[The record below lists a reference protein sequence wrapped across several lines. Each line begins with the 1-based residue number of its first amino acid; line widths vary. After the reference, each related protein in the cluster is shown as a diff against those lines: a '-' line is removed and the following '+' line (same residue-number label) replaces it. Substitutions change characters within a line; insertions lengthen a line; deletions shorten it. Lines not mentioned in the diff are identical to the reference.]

1 MNVSTSSVHRTAE
14 GAKMDPRIEKLARV
28 LVHYSLRIK
37 PDDLFRI
44 TGPALATPLIAA
56 VYKEGLAA
64 GAHPFVRANLDGLE
78 ELYLKEASDGQLR
91 FVSEVQR
98 LETERVTA
106 SLGIWGEWNTRELTG
121 VDPRR
126 IALRREAT
134 RELNRR
140 FMERSAAG
148 ELRWCGTQYP
158 TNAEAQDA
166 EMSLAEYEDFVFT
179 AGMLDREDP
188 VSAWEQV
195 RKEQERIVTF
205 LGARKKLAVRGPDI
219 DLEISVEG
227 RTWINA
233 AGESNFPDGEVFT
246 GPVEDSANGRVRFNF
261 PAIYDGREV
270 DGVEL
275 LFENGK
281 VVQARAAKGEEFL
294 HAMLET
300 DAGARYLGEFAFGT
314 NYNIKRFTRNIL
326 FDEKIGG
333 TLHMALGIGYPET
346 GSKNTSGLHWD
357 MICDLRNGA
366 EVVADR
372 AAIYRDG
379 RFII

>member
-1 MNVSTSSVHRTAE
+1 
-14 GAKMDPRIEKLARV
+14 MDPRIEKLARV

-56 VYKEGLAA
+56 AYKEGLAA
-64 GAHPFVRANLDGLE
+64 GAHPFVRANLEGLE
-78 ELYLKEASDGQLR
+78 ELYLKGASDGQLR

-106 SLGIWGEWNTRELTG
+106 SLGIWGEWNTREMTG

-134 RELNRR
+134 RELQRR
-140 FMERSAAG
+140 FLERAAAG

-179 AGMLDREDP
+179 AGLLDRDDP
-188 VSAWEQV
+188 VAAWEQV
-195 RKEQERIVTF
+195 RKEQDRIATF

-219 DLEISVEG
+219 DLELSVEG
-227 RTWINA
+227 RKWINA

-270 DGVEL
+270 DDVEL

-314 NYNIKRFTRNIL
+314 NYNIQRFTRNIL

-366 EVVADR
+366 EVVADG

>member
-1 MNVSTSSVHRTAE
+1 
-14 GAKMDPRIEKLARV
+14 MDPRIEKLAKV

-44 TGPALATPLIAA
+44 SGPDLATPLIAA
-56 VYKEGLAA
+56 VYKEGLEA
-64 GAHPFVRANLDGLE
+64 GAHPFVRANLEGLE
-78 ELYLKEASDGQLR
+78 EIYLKNASDSQLR
-91 FVSEVQR
+91 FVSDVQK

-106 SLGIWGEWNTRELTG
+106 SLGIWGEWNTREMTG

-134 RELNRR
+134 RDLQRR
-140 FMERSAAG
+140 FLERAAAD

-166 EMSLAEYEDFVFT
+166 EMSLAEYEDFVYR
-179 AGMLDREDP
+179 AGLLDRDDP
-188 VSAWEQV
+188 VAAWEQV
-195 RKEQERIVTF
+195 RKEQDRIVKF
-205 LGARKKLAVRGPDI
+205 LGTRRMLSIRGPDI
-219 DLEISVEG
+219 DLEVSVEG
-227 RTWINA
+227 RKWINA

-246 GPVEDSANGRVRFNF
+246 GPVEDSANGRVRFSF

-270 DGVEL
+270 DGIEL

-281 VVQARAAKGEEFL
+281 VVQARAAKGEDFL
-294 HAMLET
+294 HAMLDT
-300 DAGARYLGEFAFGT
+300 DSGARYLGEFAFGT

-366 EVVADR
+366 EVMADGTL
-372 AAIYRDG
+372 IYRDG
-379 RFII
+379 QFVI

>member
-1 MNVSTSSVHRTAE
+1 
-14 GAKMDPRIEKLARV
+14 MDPRIEKLAKV
-28 LVHYSLRIK
+28 LVHYSLRVK

-44 TGPALATPLIAA
+44 SGPALATPLIAA
-56 VYKEGLAA
+56 VYQEGLAA
-64 GAHPFVRANLDGLE
+64 GAHPFVRVSLEGLE
-78 ELYLKEASDGQLR
+78 EVYLKGASDDQLR
-91 FVSEVQR
+91 FVSEIQR

-126 IALRREAT
+126 IAVRREAT
-134 RELNRR
+134 REVNER
-140 FMERSAAG
+140 FMKRAAAN

-166 EMSLAEYEDFVFT
+166 EMSLAEYEDFVYG
-179 AGMLDREDP
+179 AGLLDRDDP
-188 VSAWEQV
+188 VAAWEQV
-195 RKEQERIVTF
+195 RKEQDRIVKF
-205 LGARKKLAVRGPDI
+205 LGSRKKLTVRGPDI
-219 DLEISVEG
+219 DLELSVAG

-246 GPVEDSANGRVRFNF
+246 GPVEDSANGRVRFTF
-261 PAIYDGREV
+261 PAIFDGREV

-281 VVQARAAKGEEFL
+281 VVQARAAKGQEFL

-300 DAGARYLGEFAFGT
+300 DSGARYLGEFAFGT

-366 EVVADR
+366 EVVADG
-372 AAIYRDG
+372 AVIYRDG
-379 RFII
+379 QFTI

>member
-1 MNVSTSSVHRTAE
+1 
-14 GAKMDPRIEKLARV
+14 MDPRIEKLAKV
-28 LVHYSLRIK
+28 LVHYSLRVK

-44 TGPALATPLIAA
+44 SGPALATPLMAA
-56 VYKEGLAA
+56 VYQEGLAA
-64 GAHPFVRANLDGLE
+64 GAHPFVRVSLEGLE
-78 ELYLKEASDGQLR
+78 ELYLKGASDAQLR
-91 FVSEVQR
+91 FVSEIHR

-126 IALRREAT
+126 IAVRREAT
-134 RELNRR
+134 REVNQR
-140 FMERSAAG
+140 FMERAAAN

-166 EMSLAEYEDFVFT
+166 EMSLAEYEDFVYG
-179 AGMLDREDP
+179 AGLLDRDDP
-188 VSAWEQV
+188 VAAWEQV
-195 RKEQERIVTF
+195 RKEQDHIATF
-205 LGARKKLAVRGPDI
+205 LGSRKKLAVRGPDI
-219 DLEISVEG
+219 DIELSVAG

-246 GPVEDSANGRVRFNF
+246 GPVEDSANGRVRFTF
-261 PAIYDGREV
+261 PAIFDGREV

-281 VVQARAAKGEEFL
+281 VVQARAAKGQEFL

-300 DAGARYLGEFAFGT
+300 DSGARYLGEFAFGT
-314 NYNIKRFTRNIL
+314 NYNIKRFTRNVL

-366 EVVADR
+366 EVVADG
-372 AAIYRDG
+372 AVIYRDG
-379 RFII
+379 QFII

>member
-1 MNVSTSSVHRTAE
+1 
-14 GAKMDPRIEKLARV
+14 
-28 LVHYSLRIK
+28 
-37 PDDLFRI
+37 
-44 TGPALATPLIAA
+44 
-56 VYKEGLAA
+56 
-64 GAHPFVRANLDGLE
+64 
-78 ELYLKEASDGQLR
+78 
-91 FVSEVQR
+91 
-98 LETERVTA
+98 
-106 SLGIWGEWNTRELTG
+106 
-121 VDPRR
+121 
-126 IALRREAT
+126 
-134 RELNRR
+134 
-140 FMERSAAG
+140 
-148 ELRWCGTQYP
+148 
-158 TNAEAQDA
+158 
-166 EMSLAEYEDFVFT
+166 MSLAEYEDFVFT
-179 AGMLDREDP
+179 AGLLDRPDP
-188 VSAWEQV
+188 VAAWEQV
-195 RKEQERIVTF
+195 RKDQDRIATF
-205 LGARKKLAVRGPDI
+205 LGARKTLAVRGPDV

-227 RTWINA
+227 RRWINA

-246 GPVEDSANGRVRFNF
+246 GPVEDSANGRVRFSF
-261 PAIYDGREV
+261 PAIFDGREV

-366 EVVADR
+366 EVVADG
-372 AAIYRDG
+372 AVIYRDG
-379 RFII
+379 QFMI

>member
-1 MNVSTSSVHRTAE
+1 
-14 GAKMDPRIEKLARV
+14 MDPRIEKLARV

-44 TGPALATPLIAA
+44 SGPALATPLIAA

-64 GAHPFVRANLDGLE
+64 GAHPFVRANLEGLE
-78 ELYLKEASDGQLR
+78 ELYLKGASEDQLR
-91 FVSEVQR
+91 FVSEIQR

-106 SLGIWGEWNTRELTG
+106 SLGIWGEWNTREMTG
-121 VDPRR
+121 VEPRR

-134 RELNRR
+134 RDLQRR
-140 FMERSAAG
+140 FLERAAAG

-166 EMSLAEYEDFVFT
+166 EMSLAEYEDFVYG
-179 AGMLDREDP
+179 AGLLDRDDP
-188 VSAWEQV
+188 VAAWEQV
-195 RKEQERIVTF
+195 RKEQERIATF

-219 DLEISVEG
+219 ELELSVEG
-227 RTWINA
+227 RKWINA

-246 GPVEDSANGRVRFNF
+246 GPVEDSANGRVRFSY

-275 LFENGK
+275 VFENGK
-281 VVQARAAKGEEFL
+281 AVQARAAKGEEFL

-366 EVVADR
+366 EVVADGGVV
-372 AAIYRDG
+372 YRG
-379 RFII
+379 GQFMI